1 MTADDFR
8 EIALGLDGV
17 VERAHMGHPDFRAN
31 GRIFASLSGN
41 EEWGVVKLTPEEQK
55 EFLRSHAKAL
65 VPASGAW
72 GRQGWTQIRLDAAD
86 RATTR
91 TALVLAWQNIQQKP
105 AARPRKR
112 RPRST

>member
-8 EIALGLDGV
+8 EIALGLEGV

-41 EEWGVVKLTPEEQK
+41 EEWGVVRLTPEEQK
-55 EFLRSHAKAL
+55 VFLRSHAKAL

-86 RATTR
+86 RATAR
-91 TALVLAWQNIQQKP
+91 SALFLAWQNIHHKP
-105 AARPRKR
+105 AARPPKR
-112 RPRST
+112 RPKSK

>member
-8 EIALGLDGV
+8 EIALELEGV

-41 EEWGVVKLTPEEQK
+41 EELGVVKLTPEEQK
-55 EFLRSHAKAL
+55 EFLRSHA
-65 VPASGAW
+65 VVFEPASGAW

-86 RATTR
+86 RATAR
-91 TALVLAWQNIQQKP
+91 SALVLACQNINLKP
-105 AARPRKR
+105 PARPRKR
-112 RPRST
+112 QSRSR